1 MKVEE
6 YVYEE
11 ENYIKRKDL
20 KDYSDLMMEFDFAPE
35 EIEDDVEFNMTF
47 QYLVNL
53 TIKAPDFLSA
63 YEDCLRMIA
72 CLEPEPELVALQK
85 ELESKLVASCL
96 RIAEKENIF
105 SKVVPWGW
113 QENRPLIRGLF
124 FEANRL
130 WGEGKIADAHEL
142 FSKILRTNKADNI
155 GARYSVKATGEG
167 VTLEEFEERFT
178 YSDANG
184 TYYKNE
190 ELEKWFGE

>member
-6 YVYEE
+6 YVYDEE
-11 ENYIKRKDL
+11 KYISSKDFSHF
-20 KDYSDLMMEFDFAPE
+20 DDLMDECDYQPE
-35 EIEDDVEFNMTF
+35 LIQDKGRFNMVL
-47 QYLVNL
+47 QYLVSQ
-53 TIKAPDFLSA
+53 IERSPDFLPS
-63 YEDCLRMIA
+63 YEYAVGMLNRTKLD
-72 CLEPEPELVALQK
+72 K
-85 ELESKLVASCL
+85 ELSELRVELLEKWAGACN

-105 SKVVPWGW
+105 NKVVLWGW

-142 FSKILRTNKADNI
+142 FSKILRTNSEDNV

-167 VTLEEFEERFT
+167 MTLEEFEERFT
-178 YSDANG
+178 YSDADG

-190 ELEKWFGE
+190 ELQKWFGE